1 VGGHGIGFPHRPRRP
16 GPQGEVRAGDEPPPV
31 WPHPEGDARGPGL
44 LPLYENL
51 PLAARDDPVLY
62 ELLAL
67 FDALRIGQ
75 DETRDFAMTGLNER
89 LEAAASGQEKTMHN
103 DTEDLVIGG
112 TIVISRSDLKKLAR
126 HHHIR
131 RLVLFGS
138 AARGELRP
146 DSDIDL
152 LVEFETGKAPSL
164 GGLVEIQDAFAK
176 LFGGRKV
183 DVATPSILNNP
194 YRRRAIE
201 KDMEELYAA

>member
-1 VGGHGIGFPHRPRRP
+1 L
-16 GPQGEVRAGDEPPPV
+16 RAGQAR
-31 WPHPEGDARGPGL
+31 EG
-44 LPLYENL
+44 E
-51 PLAARDDPVLY
+51 LAKI
-62 ELLAL
+62 ELNKRLGGITAKEA
-67 FDALRIGQ
+67 D
-75 DETRDFAMTGLNER
+75 AMT
-89 LEAAASGQEKTMHN
+89 N
-103 DTEDLVIGG
+103 DQDQLVIGQ
-112 TIVISRSDLKKLAR
+112 TIVISRAAVQELAQR
-126 HHHIR
+126 FHIR

-152 LVEFETGKAPSL
+152 LVEFVSGEAPSL
-164 GGLVEIQDAFAK
+164 GGMVEIQDAFAT